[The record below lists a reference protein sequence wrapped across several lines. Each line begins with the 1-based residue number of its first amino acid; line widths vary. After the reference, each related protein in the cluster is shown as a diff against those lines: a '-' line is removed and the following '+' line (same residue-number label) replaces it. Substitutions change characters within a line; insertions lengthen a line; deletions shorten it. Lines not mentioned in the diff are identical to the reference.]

1 MGRQVNRSELAETF
15 GKSLPTVSAWVKSGC
30 PVVERGRQGRE
41 WVFDTADVADWL
53 EQRAV
58 AAVEGQSV
66 LMDIEEARRRKLVA
80 EAVMAEADAD
90 QRLAK
95 LILVEDAEELFGAE
109 CATVRTRLLALPSN
123 WAPAVHR
130 CKTVA
135 EVYSILEKAVIE
147 ALEDL
152 SIDDPGTM
160 AELAQQAAE
169 AMV

>member
-15 GKSLPTVSAWVKSGC
+15 GKSLPTISAWVKSGC

-41 WVFDTADVADWL
+41 WVFDTADVAGWL

-80 EAVMAEADAD
+80 EAIMAEADAD
-90 QRLAK
+90 QRLGQ
-95 LILVEDAEELFGAE
+95 LILVADAVEMFSAE
-109 CATVRTRLLALPSN
+109 CATIRTRLLSIPSG
-123 WAPAVHR
+123 WSPAVHR

-135 EVYSILEKAVIE
+135 EVYSVLERAVIE
-147 ALEDL
+147 ALEGL
-152 SIDDPGTM
+152 SIDEPDAM
-160 AELAQQAAE
+160 AGLAQQAAE
-169 AMV
+169 AME